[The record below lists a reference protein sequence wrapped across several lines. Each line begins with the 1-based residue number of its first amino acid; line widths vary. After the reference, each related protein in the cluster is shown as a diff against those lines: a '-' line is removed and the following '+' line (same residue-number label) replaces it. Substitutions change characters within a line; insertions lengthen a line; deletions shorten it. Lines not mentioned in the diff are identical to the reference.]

1 MAEKS
6 QEQMRAEANARLD
19 RLALHV
25 TQVLAGVLPEDAPAD
40 FVLTDEVK
48 ESNNGLPWW
57 IGPKAKDADV
67 VLVLGDDGE
76 LEQR

>member
-1 MAEKS
+1 MEKTHEQLVAES
-6 QEQMRAEANARLD
+6 NARLV
-19 RLALHV
+19 RAALHV
-25 TQVLAGVLPEDAPAD
+25 TQVLAGVIPEDAPAD

-48 ESNNGLPWW
+48 EASHGRPWW
-57 IGPKAKDADV
+57 IGPEAKDADV